1 MIRNFRVFISIEPGE
16 VIFKCKGRLD
26 ASAACEI
33 LRRLEECCD
42 RRRPVIIDLK
52 SVDDS
57 EPLGMSVLESAV
69 NGRHLKLGRRVLL
82 STGKEE
88 QLCREEGYGNW
99 N

>member
-1 MIRNFRVFISIEPGE
+1 MISNFRLFISIEPGE
-16 VIFKCKGRLD
+16 VVFKCKGRLD

-42 RRRPVIIDLK
+42 RRRPVIIDLERI
-52 SVDDS
+52 DDS
-57 EPLGMSVLESAV
+57 DPLGMSVLKSAV

-88 QLCREEGYGNW
+88 N
-99 N
+99 